1 MIERVSRDPIPT
13 VLKVD
18 VTPKKTSS
26 TLGLADTRRVISEM
40 TAMHS
45 GLFSVPVS
53 YMQPAIDSIRLDG
66 TMHDKGT
73 VHPLQIPRT
82 QEVSHAKDS
91 KKGKGK
97 KSLRPTTIS
106 MHTNNL
112 NHDVVGVKRGRL
124 EIECSTKVV
133 STKERRKHT
142 QSEGHDSDKIASTV
156 EADGQPR

>member
-1 MIERVSRDPIPT
+1 MIERHSQDPIPT
-13 VLKVD
+13 TLKVD
-18 VTPKKTSS
+18 VTPKETSS
-26 TLGLADTRRVISEM
+26 TLGLANMERVISEM

-45 GLFSVPVS
+45 GLFSVPIS
-53 YMQPAIDSIRLDG
+53 YMQPAIDPIGLDG

-97 KSLRPTTIS
+97 KPLRPTTIS
-106 MHTNNL
+106 MHTNDL

-124 EIECSTKVV
+124 ETECSTEVV
-133 STKERRKHT
+133 STKEPRKH
-142 QSEGHDSDKIASTV
+142 
-156 EADGQPR
+156 P